1 LIDKDDLMEKLT
13 ALIITF
19 NEEKNIGRCIDSL
32 LPVADEIVVL
42 DSFST
47 DNTVAIAAAKGAVV
61 HQQSFA
67 GYKQQKNAI
76 LAMAANNY
84 VLSLDAD
91 EMLSEELAASIIA
104 AKKQFE
110 YKAYTMNRCNIYCGR
125 YIRRG
130 LWYPDRKLRLF
141 DKRVARW
148 VGYNPHDRVEMNSVF
163 NTQHLKGDIIHFAFD
178 TVAIHRQKN
187 DRVALLVATSMM
199 EAGVKPQPYK
209 IIINP
214 LWSFVNGY
222 FLRLGFLDGYH
233 GLMIAWY
240 TAGQSYHK
248 HSHHRR
254 LYKQNDRIQIALQT
268 KQTS

>member
-1 LIDKDDLMEKLT
+1 MYKDGLMEKLT

-47 DNTVAIAAAKGAVV
+47 DATVAIARAKGATI
-61 HQQSFA
+61 HQQVFA
-67 GYKQQKNAI
+67 GYKQQKNAV
-76 LAMAANNY
+76 LAIAANNY

-91 EMLSEELAASIIA
+91 EMLSEELIASILL

-110 YKAYTMNRCNIYCGR
+110 YKAYSMNRCNVYCGK

-141 DKRVARW
+141 DKRLARW
-148 VGYNPHDRVEMNSVF
+148 VGYNPHDRVEMNGISAI
-163 NTQHLKGDIIHFAFD
+163 QHLKGDIIHFAFD
-178 TVAIHRQKN
+178 SVEQHRQKN
-187 DRVALLVATSMM
+187 DKVAWLVAASMI

-214 LWSFVNGY
+214 LWSFLNGY
-222 FLRLGFLDGYH
+222 FLRLGFLDGYY
-233 GLMIAWY
+233 GWMIAWY

-248 HSHHRR
+248 HSRHRE
-254 LYKQNDRIQIALQT
+254 LYKQNGPVHIALQT
-268 KQTS
+268 K

>member
-1 LIDKDDLMEKLT
+1 MYKDGLMEKLT

-32 LPVADEIVVL
+32 LPVADEIIVL

-47 DNTVAIAAAKGAVV
+47 DNTVAIATSKGAVV
-61 HQQSFA
+61 HQQAFA
-67 GYKQQKNAI
+67 GYKQQKNAV

-91 EMLSEELAASIIA
+91 EMLSEELAASIIT
-104 AKKQFE
+104 AKKQFG
-110 YKAYTMNRCNIYCGR
+110 YKAYTMNRCNVYCGK

-141 DKRVARW
+141 DKRLARW
-148 VGYNPHDRVEMNSVF
+148 VGYNPHDRVEMKG
-163 NTQHLKGDIIHFAFD
+163 NTTMEHLKGDIIHFAFD
-178 TVAIHRQKN
+178 TVEIHRQKN
-187 DRVALLVATSMM
+187 DRVASLVAASMI
-199 EAGVKPQPYK
+199 EAGVKPQLYK
-209 IIINP
+209 MVINP
-214 LWSFVNGY
+214 LWSFLNGY
-222 FLRLGFLDGYH
+222 FLRMGFLDGYY

-248 HSHHRR
+248 HNRHRR
-254 LYKQNDRIQIALQT
+254 LYKQNGHIHIALQA

>member
-1 LIDKDDLMEKLT
+1 MEKLT
-13 ALIITF
+13 ALIITY

-47 DNTVAIAAAKGAVV
+47 DNTVAIAKEKGAVV
-61 HQQSFA
+61 YQQAFA
-67 GYKQQKNAI
+67 GYKQQKNAV
-76 LAMAANNY
+76 LAMAANDY

-91 EMLSEELAASIIA
+91 EMLSEELAASILT
-104 AKKQFE
+104 AKRQFSH
-110 YKAYTMNRCNIYCGR
+110 KAYTMNRCNVYCGR

-141 DKRVARW
+141 DKRLARW
-148 VGYNPHDRVEMNSVF
+148 VGYNPHDRVEMSGVSAM
-163 NTQHLKGDIIHFAFD
+163 QHLRGDIIHFAFD
-178 TVAIHRQKN
+178 TVAMHIQKN
-187 DRVALLVATSMM
+187 DKTASLVAASMM

-240 TAGQSYHK
+240 TAGQSYRK
-248 HSHHRR
+248 HSRHRR
-254 LYKQNDRIQIALQT
+254 LYKQSNSMQIALQT

>member
-1 LIDKDDLMEKLT
+1 MYKDGLMEKLT

-32 LPVADEIVVL
+32 LPVADEIIVL

-61 HQQSFA
+61 HQQAFA
-67 GYKQQKNAI
+67 GYKQQKNAV
-76 LAMAANNY
+76 LAMAANNF

-91 EMLSEELAASIIA
+91 EMLSEELAASIIT

-110 YKAYTMNRCNIYCGR
+110 YKAYTMNRCNVYCGK

-141 DKRVARW
+141 DKRLARW
-148 VGYNPHDRVEMNSVF
+148 VGYNPHDRVEMNEISAME
-163 NTQHLKGDIIHFAFD
+163 HLKGDIIHFAFD
-178 TVAIHRQKN
+178 TVEIHRQKN
-187 DRVALLVATSMM
+187 DKVASLVAASMI

-209 IIINP
+209 IVINP
-214 LWSFVNGY
+214 LWSFLNGY
-222 FLRLGFLDGYH
+222 FLRLGFLDGYY

-248 HSHHRR
+248 HSRHRR
-254 LYKQNDRIQIALQT
+254 FYKQNGHIHIALQA

>member
-1 LIDKDDLMEKLT
+1 MYKDGLMEKLT

-32 LPVADEIVVL
+32 LPVADEIIVL

-47 DNTVAIAAAKGAVV
+47 DATVAIAKAKGATV
-61 HQQSFA
+61 HQQAFA
-67 GYKQQKNAI
+67 GYKQQKNAV

-104 AKKQFE
+104 AKKQFD
-110 YKAYTMNRCNIYCGR
+110 YKAYRMNRCNVYCGKF
-125 YIRRG
+125 IRRG

-141 DKRVARW
+141 DKRLARW
-148 VGYNPHDRVEMNSVF
+148 VGYNPHDRVEMKGKPAI
-163 NTQHLKGDIIHFAFD
+163 QHLKGDIIHFAFSS
-178 TVAIHRQKN
+178 VEQHRQKN
-187 DRVALLVATSMM
+187 DKVAWLVAASMI

-214 LWSFVNGY
+214 VWSFVNGY
-222 FLRLGFLDGYH
+222 FLRLGFLDGYY

-240 TAGQSYHK
+240 TAGQSYYK
-248 HSHHRR
+248 HSRHRE
-254 LYKQNDRIQIALQT
+254 LHKQNGPIHVALQT
-268 KQTS
+268 K

>member
-1 LIDKDDLMEKLT
+1 MEKLT

-32 LPVADEIVVL
+32 LTVADEIIVL

-47 DNTVAIAAAKGAVV
+47 DNTTAIAAAKGAVV
-61 HQQSFA
+61 HQQVFA
-67 GYKQQKNAI
+67 GYKQQKNAA
-76 LAMAANNY
+76 LALAANNF

-91 EMLSEELAASIIA
+91 EMLSEELAASINA
-104 AKKQFE
+104 AKKQFGF
-110 YKAYTMNRCNIYCGR
+110 KAYTMNRCNVYCGR

-141 DKRVARW
+141 DKRLARW
-148 VGYNPHDRVEMNSVF
+148 VGYNPHDRVEMKGVSAM
-163 NTQHLKGDIIHFAFD
+163 QHLKGDIIHFAFD
-178 TVAIHRQKN
+178 TVDIHRQKN
-187 DRVALLVATSMM
+187 RKVAALVAASMI

-209 IIINP
+209 IIVNP

-222 FLRLGFLDGYH
+222 FLRLGFLDGYL

-240 TAGQSYHK
+240 TAGQSYQK
-248 HSHHRR
+248 HCRHRE
-254 LYKQNDRIQIALQT
+254 LYRQNGPIHIALQT
-268 KQTS
+268 K